1 MLWKWWKW
9 ENRNHKT
16 FVDSATCAYFPTEQP
31 KKLIYKAAT
40 CKYYATFKLYGCMMI
55 MMIISAFTPLH
66 INYRMLI
73 VLIPIIMMMLSY
85 NIIVIDNKKKVQQR

>member
-1 MLWKWWKW
+1 
-9 ENRNHKT
+9 
-16 FVDSATCAYFPTEQP
+16 
-31 KKLIYKAAT
+31 
-40 CKYYATFKLYGCMMI
+40 MMI